1 MEIFNMASEF
11 NYPKEI
17 KGKRKLYS
25 LFRGVKDPL
34 GVISGNH
41 DIAGDNYYIKASF
54 TNKNFIFSQDK
65 EFVEYILKQNHKNY
79 FKSEIQS
86 VTLGKYLGNGL
97 LTNNGK
103 DWLKQR
109 RLIQPGFSKVK
120 IANLVSIMEEE
131 IDAIFQSFDKEP
143 EVDLYDLFHTLAF
156 NIVAKTLFSSDID
169 ESEVKELGKIITEVQ
184 EVFAKEVRL
193 PFYTQILKLFGV
205 IDKTIAKSN
214 RSKAIIQSVLDKRRD
229 SGEEKND
236 LLDMLIQTRYE
247 DTQLPMSDE
256 QLVDE
261 MLILFI
267 AGHETTANALSFI
280 FFEISQNPEAEKK
293 LKQEIAEEGENIFAT
308 ESLMKKSYTSNVIK
322 EAMRLHSPAWAM
334 DRQALES
341 DSFQGYSWPKDTLII
356 LYITGLH
363 RNPKYWN
370 DPNSFIPERF
380 DDENAKNFAYYPFG
394 AGPRL
399 CIGEHFAMMEMV
411 LIVRKFYKNFS
422 FISYQNKLEK
432 KALVTLRTTSLKG
445 KIIKNLT

>member
-1 MEIFNMASEF
+1 MNSEF
-11 NYPKEI
+11 NYPTEI

-25 LFRGVKDPL
+25 LFKGVKNPL
-34 GVISGNH
+34 EVISGNH
-41 DIAGDNYYIKASF
+41 EFAGDNYYIKASF

-79 FKSEIQS
+79 YKSEIQS

-109 RLIQPGFSKVK
+109 RLIQPGFSKMK
-120 IANLVSIMEEE
+120 IAGLVNIMEEE
-131 IDAIFQSFDKEP
+131 IDKSFQSFGTET
-143 EVDLYDLFHTLAF
+143 EVDLYDFFHTLAF

-169 ESEVKELGKIITEVQ
+169 ENTVKELGKNITEIQ

-193 PFYTQILKLFGV
+193 PFYSQILKIFGV
-205 IDKTIAKSN
+205 IDKNIQKSK
-214 RSKAIIQSVLDKRRD
+214 RSKAIIQGVLDKRRN

-236 LLDMLIQTRYE
+236 MLDMLIQTWYE
-247 DTQLPMSDE
+247 DTNLPMSDE

-293 LKQEIAEEGENIFAT
+293 LKQEIAGEGENIFTT
-308 ESLMKKSYTSNVIK
+308 ESLMKKSFTSNIIK
-322 EAMRLHSPAWAM
+322 EAMRLHSPAWAI

-341 DSFQGYSWPKDTLII
+341 DSFKEYSWPKDTLII

-363 RNPKYWN
+363 RNPKYWEH
-370 DPNSFIPERF
+370 PNSFIPERF

-399 CIGEHFAMMEMV
+399 CIGEHFAMMEMA

-422 FISYQNKLEK
+422 FISYQKQLDK
-432 KALVTLRTTSLKG
+432 KALVTLRPTSLKG
-445 KIIKNLT
+445 RIIKDLT

>member
-1 MEIFNMASEF
+1 MASEF
-11 NYPKEI
+11 NYPPEI

-25 LFRGVKDPL
+25 LFNGVKDPL

-41 DIAGDNYYIKASF
+41 AISGDSYHLKATF
-54 TNKNFIFSQDK
+54 TNKYFIFSQDK
-65 EFVEYILKQNHKNY
+65 EFTEYILKQNHKNY

-86 VTLGKYLGNGL
+86 VTLGKYLGKGL

-109 RLIQPGFSKVK
+109 RLIQPGFSKAK

-131 IDAIFQSFDKEP
+131 IDSAFSSFEKEP
-143 EVDLYDLFHTLAF
+143 EIDLYDVFHTLAF

-169 ESEVKELGKIITEVQ
+169 EEKVKELGKIITEVQ
-184 EVFAKEVRL
+184 EVFAKEVRIPL
-193 PFYTQILKLFGV
+193 YTQVLNILG
-205 IDKTIAKSN
+205 ITDKNIRKSKQAKH
-214 RSKAIIQSVLDKRRD
+214 IIQSVLEKRRNSD
-229 SGEEKND
+229 EEKND
-236 LLDMLIQTRYE
+236 LLDMLIHARYE

-280 FFEISQNPEAEKK
+280 FFEISQNPETEKK
-293 LKQEIAEEGENIFAT
+293 LRQEIRKEGENVFTT
-308 ESLMKKSYTSNVIK
+308 ENLMKKSFTINIIK
-322 EAMRLHSPAWAM
+322 EAMRLHSPAWAI
-334 DRQALES
+334 DRQALED
-341 DSFQGYSWPKDTLII
+341 DSFKDYSWKKGTLII

-363 RNPKYWN
+363 RNPKYWS

-399 CIGEHFAMMEMV
+399 CIGEHFAMMEMA
-411 LIVRKFYKNFS
+411 LIVRKFYKNYS
-422 FISYQNKLEK
+422 FISYQKDLEK

-445 KIIKNLT
+445 KIIKNLS

>member
-1 MEIFNMASEF
+1 MASEF
-11 NYPKEI
+11 NYPPEI

-25 LFRGVKDPL
+25 LFNGVKDPL

-41 DIAGDNYYIKASF
+41 AISGDSYHLKATF
-54 TNKNFIFSQDK
+54 TNKYFIFSQDK
-65 EFVEYILKQNHKNY
+65 EFTEYILKQNHKNY

-86 VTLGKYLGNGL
+86 VTLGKYLGKGL

-109 RLIQPGFSKVK
+109 RLIQPGFSKAK
-120 IANLVSIMEEE
+120 ISNLVSIMEEE
-131 IDAIFQSFDKEP
+131 IDSAFSPFDKEP
-143 EVDLYDLFHTLAF
+143 EIDLYDVFHTLAF

-169 ESEVKELGKIITEVQ
+169 EEKVKELGKIITEVQ
-184 EVFAKEVRL
+184 EVFAKEVRIPL
-193 PFYTQILKLFGV
+193 YTQVLNILG
-205 IDKTIAKSN
+205 ITDKNIRKSKQAKH
-214 RSKAIIQSVLDKRRD
+214 IIQSVLEKRRNSD
-229 SGEEKND
+229 EEKND
-236 LLDMLIQTRYE
+236 LLDMLIHARYE

-280 FFEISQNPEAEKK
+280 FFEISQNPETEKK
-293 LKQEIAEEGENIFAT
+293 LRQEIRKEGENVFTT
-308 ESLMKKSYTSNVIK
+308 ENLMKKSFTINIIK
-322 EAMRLHSPAWAM
+322 EAMRLHSPAWAI
-334 DRQALES
+334 DRQALED
-341 DSFQGYSWPKDTLII
+341 DSFKDYSWKKGTLII

-363 RNPKYWN
+363 RNPKYWS

-399 CIGEHFAMMEMV
+399 CIGEHFAMMEMA
-411 LIVRKFYKNFS
+411 LIVRKFYKNYS
-422 FISYQNKLEK
+422 FISYQKDLEK

-445 KIIKNLT
+445 KIIKNLS

>member
-1 MEIFNMASEF
+1 MASEF
-11 NYPKEI
+11 NYPPEI

-25 LFRGVKDPL
+25 LFNGVKDPL

-41 DIAGDNYYIKASF
+41 AISGDSYHLKATL
-54 TNKNFIFSQDK
+54 TNKYFIFSQDK
-65 EFVEYILKQNHKNY
+65 EFTEYILKQNHKNY

-86 VTLGKYLGNGL
+86 VTLGKYLGKGL

-109 RLIQPGFSKVK
+109 RLIQPGFSKAK

-131 IDAIFQSFDKEP
+131 IDSAFSSFEKEP
-143 EVDLYDLFHTLAF
+143 EIDLYDVFHTLAF

-169 ESEVKELGKIITEVQ
+169 EEKVKELGKIITEVQ
-184 EVFAKEVRL
+184 EVFAKEVRIPL
-193 PFYTQILKLFGV
+193 YTQVLNILG
-205 IDKTIAKSN
+205 ITDKNIRKSKQAKH
-214 RSKAIIQSVLDKRRD
+214 IIQSVLEKRRNSD
-229 SGEEKND
+229 EEKND
-236 LLDMLIQTRYE
+236 LLDMLIHARYE
-247 DTQLPMSDE
+247 DTQLPMCDE

-280 FFEISQNPEAEKK
+280 FFEISQNPETEKK
-293 LKQEIAEEGENIFAT
+293 LRQEMRKEGENVFTT
-308 ESLMKKSYTSNVIK
+308 ENLMKKSFTINIIK
-322 EAMRLHSPAWAM
+322 EAMRLHSPAWAI
-334 DRQALES
+334 DRQALED
-341 DSFQGYSWPKDTLII
+341 DSFKDYSWKKGTLII

-363 RNPKYWN
+363 RNPKYWS

-399 CIGEHFAMMEMV
+399 CIGEHFAMMEMA
-411 LIVRKFYKNFS
+411 LIVRKFYKNYS
-422 FISYQNKLEK
+422 FISYQKDLEK

-445 KIIKNLT
+445 KIIKNLS

>member
-1 MEIFNMASEF
+1 MASEF
-11 NYPKEI
+11 NYPPEI

-25 LFRGVKDPL
+25 LFNGVKDPL

-41 DIAGDNYYIKASF
+41 AISGDSYHLKATF
-54 TNKNFIFSQDK
+54 TNKYFIFSQDK
-65 EFVEYILKQNHKNY
+65 EFTEYILKQNHKNY

-86 VTLGKYLGNGL
+86 VTLGKYLGKGL

-109 RLIQPGFSKVK
+109 RLIQPGFSKAK

-131 IDAIFQSFDKEP
+131 IDSAFSSFEKKP
-143 EVDLYDLFHTLAF
+143 EIDLYDVFHTLAF

-169 ESEVKELGKIITEVQ
+169 EEKVKELGKIITEVQ
-184 EVFAKEVRL
+184 EVFAKEVRIPL
-193 PFYTQILKLFGV
+193 YTQVLNILG
-205 IDKTIAKSN
+205 ITDKNIRKSKQAKH
-214 RSKAIIQSVLDKRRD
+214 IIQSVLEKRRNSD
-229 SGEEKND
+229 EEKND
-236 LLDMLIQTRYE
+236 LLDMLIHARYE

-280 FFEISQNPEAEKK
+280 FFEISQNHETEKK
-293 LKQEIAEEGENIFAT
+293 LRQEIRKEGENVFTT
-308 ESLMKKSYTSNVIK
+308 ENLMKKSFTINIIK
-322 EAMRLHSPAWAM
+322 EAMRLHSPAWAI
-334 DRQALES
+334 DRQALED
-341 DSFQGYSWPKDTLII
+341 DSFKDYSWKKGTLII

-363 RNPKYWN
+363 RNPKYWS

-399 CIGEHFAMMEMV
+399 CIGEHFAMMEMA
-411 LIVRKFYKNFS
+411 LIVRKFYKNYS
-422 FISYQNKLEK
+422 FISYQKDLEK

-445 KIIKNLT
+445 KIIKNLS

>member
-1 MEIFNMASEF
+1 MASEF
-11 NYPKEI
+11 NYPPEI

-25 LFRGVKDPL
+25 LFNGVKDPL

-41 DIAGDNYYIKASF
+41 AISGDSYHLKATF
-54 TNKNFIFSQDK
+54 TNKYFIFSQDK
-65 EFVEYILKQNHKNY
+65 EFTEYILKQNHKNY

-86 VTLGKYLGNGL
+86 VTLGKYLGKGL

-109 RLIQPGFSKVK
+109 RLIQPGFSKAK
-120 IANLVSIMEEE
+120 ISSLVSIMEEE
-131 IDAIFQSFDKEP
+131 IDSAFSSFEKEP
-143 EVDLYDLFHTLAF
+143 EIDLYDVFHTLAF

-169 ESEVKELGKIITEVQ
+169 EEKVKELGKIITEVQ
-184 EVFAKEVRL
+184 EVFAKEVRIPL
-193 PFYTQILKLFGV
+193 YTQVLNILG
-205 IDKTIAKSN
+205 ITDKNIRKSKQAKH
-214 RSKAIIQSVLDKRRD
+214 IIQSVLEKRRNSD
-229 SGEEKND
+229 EEKND
-236 LLDMLIQTRYE
+236 LLDMLIHARYE

-280 FFEISQNPEAEKK
+280 FFEISQNPETEKK
-293 LKQEIAEEGENIFAT
+293 LRQEIRKEGENVFTT
-308 ESLMKKSYTSNVIK
+308 ENLMKKSFTINIIK
-322 EAMRLHSPAWAM
+322 EAMRLHSPAWAI
-334 DRQALES
+334 DRQALED
-341 DSFQGYSWPKDTLII
+341 DSFKDYSWKKGTLII

-363 RNPKYWN
+363 RNPKYWS

-399 CIGEHFAMMEMV
+399 CIGEHFAMMEMA
-411 LIVRKFYKNFS
+411 LIVRKFYKNYS
-422 FISYQNKLEK
+422 FISYQKDLEK

-445 KIIKNLT
+445 KIIKNLS

>member
-1 MEIFNMASEF
+1 MASEF
-11 NYPKEI
+11 NYPPEI

-25 LFRGVKDPL
+25 LFNGVKDPL

-41 DIAGDNYYIKASF
+41 AISGDSYHLKATL
-54 TNKNFIFSQDK
+54 TNKYFIFSQDK
-65 EFVEYILKQNHKNY
+65 EFTEYILKQNHKNY

-86 VTLGKYLGNGL
+86 VTLGKYLGKGL

-109 RLIQPGFSKVK
+109 RLIQPGFSKAK
-120 IANLVSIMEEE
+120 ISNLVSIMEEE
-131 IDAIFQSFDKEP
+131 IDSAFSSFEKEP
-143 EVDLYDLFHTLAF
+143 EIDLYDVFHTLAF

-169 ESEVKELGKIITEVQ
+169 EEKVKELGKIITEVQ
-184 EVFAKEVRL
+184 EVFAKEVRIPL
-193 PFYTQILKLFGV
+193 YTQVLNILG
-205 IDKTIAKSN
+205 ITDKNIRKSKQAKH
-214 RSKAIIQSVLDKRRD
+214 IIQSVLEKRRNSD
-229 SGEEKND
+229 EEKND
-236 LLDMLIQTRYE
+236 LLDMLIHARYE

-280 FFEISQNPEAEKK
+280 FFEISQNPETEKK
-293 LKQEIAEEGENIFAT
+293 LRQEIRKEGENVFTT
-308 ESLMKKSYTSNVIK
+308 ENLMKKSFTINIVK
-322 EAMRLHSPAWAM
+322 EAMRLHSPAWAI
-334 DRQALES
+334 DRQALED
-341 DSFQGYSWPKDTLII
+341 DSFKDYSWKKGTLII

-363 RNPKYWN
+363 RNPKYWS

-399 CIGEHFAMMEMV
+399 CIGEHFAMMEMA
-411 LIVRKFYKNFS
+411 LIVRKFYKNYS
-422 FISYQNKLEK
+422 FISYQKDLEK

-445 KIIKNLT
+445 KIIKNLS

>member
-1 MEIFNMASEF
+1 METFNMIPAF
-11 NYPKEI
+11 NYPTEI

-25 LFRGVKDPL
+25 LFKGVKNPL
-34 GVISGNH
+34 EVISGNH
-41 DIAGDNYYIKASF
+41 QIAGDNYYIKANF

-65 EFVEYILKQNHKNY
+65 EFTEYILKQNHKNY

-86 VTLGKYLGNGL
+86 VTLGKYLGKGL

-109 RLIQPGFSKVK
+109 RLIQPGFSKTK

-131 IDAIFQSFDKEP
+131 IDHAFQTFKPDHD
-143 EVDLYDLFHTLAF
+143 VDLYDFFHTLTF

-169 ESEVKELGKIITEVQ
+169 ENKVKELGKIITEVQ

-193 PFYTQILKLFGV
+193 PFFTQILNFLGV

-214 RSKAIIQSVLDKRRD
+214 RSKAIIQAVLDKRRN

-293 LKQEIAEEGENIFAT
+293 LKREITEEGENIFT
-308 ESLMKKSYTSNVIK
+308 SESLMKKSFTSNILK
-322 EAMRLHSPAWAM
+322 EAMRLHSPAWAI
-334 DRQALES
+334 DRQALED
-341 DSFQGYSWPKDTLII
+341 DSFKEYSWSKNTLII

-363 RNPKYWN
+363 RNPKYWK

-380 DDENAKNFAYYPFG
+380 DDEDAKNFAYYPFG

-399 CIGEHFAMMEMV
+399 CIGEHFAMMEMA

-422 FISYQNKLEK
+422 FISYQKELDK

-445 KIIKNLT
+445 KIINNLT

>member
-1 MEIFNMASEF
+1 MASEF
-11 NYPKEI
+11 NYPPEI

-25 LFRGVKDPL
+25 LINGVKNPL
-34 GVISGNH
+34 DVISGNH
-41 DIAGDNYYIKASF
+41 IIAGDSYHLKASL
-54 TNKNFIFSQDK
+54 TNKYFIFSQDK
-65 EFVEYILKQNHKNY
+65 ELVEYILKQNHKNY

-109 RLIQPGFSKVK
+109 RLIQPGFSKIK
-120 IANLVSIMEEE
+120 ITNLVSIMEEE
-131 IDAIFQSFDKEP
+131 IDKAFSSFNNET
-143 EVDLYDLFHTLAF
+143 EIDLYDFFHTLAF

-169 ESEVKELGKIITEVQ
+169 EEKVKELGKIITEIQ
-184 EVFAKEVRL
+184 EVFAKEVRIPL
-193 PFYTQILKLFGV
+193 YTQVLNILG
-205 IDKTIAKSN
+205 ITDKNIRKSKQAK
-214 RSKAIIQSVLDKRRD
+214 RIIQSVLDKRRN

-236 LLDMLIQTRYE
+236 LLDMLIHARYE

-280 FFEISQNPEAEKK
+280 FFEISQNPETEKK
-293 LKQEIAEEGENIFAT
+293 LKQEIAEEGENFFSA
-308 ESLMKKSYTSNVIK
+308 ESLMKKSFTVNVIK
-322 EAMRLHSPAWAM
+322 EAMRLHPPAWAI
-334 DRQALES
+334 DRQALED
-341 DSFQGYSWPKDTLII
+341 DSFKEYSWKKGTLII
-356 LYITGLH
+356 LYIAGLH
-363 RNPKYWN
+363 RNPKYWS

-399 CIGEHFAMMEMV
+399 CIGEHFAMMEMA
-411 LIVRKFYKNFS
+411 LIVRKFYKNYS
-422 FISYQNKLEK
+422 FISSQKELQK
-432 KALVTLRTTSLKG
+432 KALVTLRAVSLKG
-445 KIIKNLT
+445 KIIRNSF

>member
-1 MEIFNMASEF
+1 MSSKF
-11 NYPKEI
+11 NYPPEI
-17 KGKRKLYS
+17 KGKRKMYS
-25 LFRGVKDPL
+25 LFNGVKDPL

-41 DIAGDNYYIKASF
+41 AIAGDSYHLKATF
-54 TNKNFIFSQDK
+54 KNKYFIFSQDK
-65 EFVEYILKQNHKNY
+65 ELVEYILKQNHKNY

-86 VTLGKYLGNGL
+86 VTLGKYLGKGL

-109 RLIQPGFSKVK
+109 RLIQPGFSKAK

-131 IDAIFQSFDKEP
+131 IDSAFSPFDKEP
-143 EVDLYDLFHTLAF
+143 EIDLYDFFHTLAF

-169 ESEVKELGKIITEVQ
+169 ESKVKELGKIITEVQ
-184 EVFAKEVRL
+184 EVFAKEVRI
-193 PFYTQILKLFGV
+193 PFYTQVLQTLGV
-205 IDKTIAKSN
+205 IDKTIRKSN
-214 RSKAIIQSVLDKRRD
+214 KAKQIIQSVLEKRRN
-229 SGEEKND
+229 SGDEKND
-236 LLDMLIQTRYE
+236 LLDMLIHTRYE

-280 FFEISQNPEAEKK
+280 FFEISQNPDAEKK
-293 LKQEIAEEGENIFAT
+293 LRQEITEEGENLFTT
-308 ESLMKKSYTSNVIK
+308 ENLMKKSYTSNVIK
-322 EAMRLHSPAWAM
+322 EAMRLHSPAWAI
-334 DRQALES
+334 DRQALE
-341 DSFQGYSWPKDTLII
+341 DDHFKDYSWKKGTLII

-363 RNPKYWN
+363 RNPKYWS

-399 CIGEHFAMMEMV
+399 CIGEHFAMMEMA
-411 LIVRKFYKNFS
+411 LIVRKFYKDYS
-422 FISYQNKLEK
+422 FISYQEELQK

-445 KIIKNLT
+445 KIIKNLN

>member
-1 MEIFNMASEF
+1 MASEF
-11 NYPKEI
+11 NYPPEI

-25 LFRGVKDPL
+25 LFNGVKDPL

-41 DIAGDNYYIKASF
+41 AISGDSYHLKATL
-54 TNKNFIFSQDK
+54 TNKYFIFSQDK
-65 EFVEYILKQNHKNY
+65 EFTEYILKQNHKNY

-86 VTLGKYLGNGL
+86 VTLGKYLGKGL

-109 RLIQPGFSKVK
+109 RLIQPGFSKAK
-120 IANLVSIMEEE
+120 ISNLVSIMEEE
-131 IDAIFQSFDKEP
+131 IDSAFSSFEKEP
-143 EVDLYDLFHTLAF
+143 EIDLYDVFHTLAF

-169 ESEVKELGKIITEVQ
+169 EEKVKELGKIITEVQ
-184 EVFAKEVRL
+184 EVFAKEVRIPL
-193 PFYTQILKLFGV
+193 YTQVLNILG
-205 IDKTIAKSN
+205 ITDKNIRKSKQAKH
-214 RSKAIIQSVLDKRRD
+214 IIQSVLEKRRNSD
-229 SGEEKND
+229 EEKND
-236 LLDMLIQTRYE
+236 LLDMLIHARYE

-280 FFEISQNPEAEKK
+280 FFEISQNPETEKK
-293 LKQEIAEEGENIFAT
+293 LRQEIRKEGENVFTT
-308 ESLMKKSYTSNVIK
+308 ENLMKKSFTINIIK
-322 EAMRLHSPAWAM
+322 EAMRLHSPAWAI
-334 DRQALES
+334 DRQALED
-341 DSFQGYSWPKDTLII
+341 DSFKDYSWKKGTLII

-363 RNPKYWN
+363 RNPKYWSN
-370 DPNSFIPERF
+370 PNSFIPERF

-399 CIGEHFAMMEMV
+399 CIGEHFAMMEMA
-411 LIVRKFYKNFS
+411 LIVRKFYKNYS
-422 FISYQNKLEK
+422 FISYQKDLEK

-445 KIIKNLT
+445 KIIKNLS

>member
-1 MEIFNMASEF
+1 MASEF
-11 NYPKEI
+11 NYPPEI

-25 LFRGVKDPL
+25 LFNGVKDPL

-41 DIAGDNYYIKASF
+41 AISGDSYHLKATL
-54 TNKNFIFSQDK
+54 TNKYFIFSQDK
-65 EFVEYILKQNHKNY
+65 EFTEYILKQNHKNY

-86 VTLGKYLGNGL
+86 VTLGKYLGKGL

-109 RLIQPGFSKVK
+109 RLIQPGFSKAK

-131 IDAIFQSFDKEP
+131 IDSAFSSFEKEP
-143 EVDLYDLFHTLAF
+143 EIDLYDVFHTLAF

-169 ESEVKELGKIITEVQ
+169 EEKVKELGKIITEVQ
-184 EVFAKEVRL
+184 EVFAKEVRIPL
-193 PFYTQILKLFGV
+193 YTQVLNILG
-205 IDKTIAKSN
+205 ITDKNIRKSKQAKH
-214 RSKAIIQSVLDKRRD
+214 IIQSVLEKRRNSD
-229 SGEEKND
+229 EEKND
-236 LLDMLIQTRYE
+236 LLDMLIHARYE

-280 FFEISQNPEAEKK
+280 FFEISQNPETEKK
-293 LKQEIAEEGENIFAT
+293 LRQEIRKEGENVFTT
-308 ESLMKKSYTSNVIK
+308 ENLMKKSFTINIIK
-322 EAMRLHSPAWAM
+322 EAMRLHSPAWAI
-334 DRQALES
+334 DRQALED
-341 DSFQGYSWPKDTLII
+341 DSFKDYSWKKGTLII

-363 RNPKYWN
+363 RNPKYWS

-399 CIGEHFAMMEMV
+399 CIGEHFAMMEMA
-411 LIVRKFYKNFS
+411 LIVRKFYKNYS
-422 FISYQNKLEK
+422 FISYQKDLEK

-445 KIIKNLT
+445 KIIKNLS

>member
-1 MEIFNMASEF
+1 MFPKF
-11 NYPKEI
+11 NYPPEI
-17 KGKRKLYS
+17 KGKRKMYS
-25 LFRGVKDPL
+25 LFNGVKDPL

-41 DIAGDNYYIKASF
+41 AIAGDSYHLKATF
-54 TNKNFIFSQDK
+54 TNKYFIFSQDK
-65 EFVEYILKQNHKNY
+65 ELVEYILKQNHKNY

-86 VTLGKYLGNGL
+86 VTLGKYLGKGL

-109 RLIQPGFSKVK
+109 RLIQPGFSKAK

-131 IDAIFQSFDKEP
+131 IDSAFSPFDKEP
-143 EVDLYDLFHTLAF
+143 EIDLYDFFHTLAF

-169 ESEVKELGKIITEVQ
+169 ESKVKELGKIITEVQ
-184 EVFAKEVRL
+184 EVFAKEVRI
-193 PFYTQILKLFGV
+193 PFYTQILQTLGV
-205 IDKTIAKSN
+205 IDKTIRKSN
-214 RSKAIIQSVLDKRRD
+214 KAKHIIQSVLDKRRS

-236 LLDMLIQTRYE
+236 LLDMLIHTRYE
-247 DTQLPMSDE
+247 DTQFPMSDE

-280 FFEISQNPEAEKK
+280 FFEISQNPETEKK
-293 LKQEIAEEGENIFAT
+293 LRQEITEEGENLFTT
-308 ESLMKKSYTSNVIK
+308 ENLMKKSYTSNVIK
-322 EAMRLHSPAWAM
+322 EAMRLHSPAWAI
-334 DRQALES
+334 DRQALE
-341 DSFQGYSWPKDTLII
+341 DDHFKDYSWKKGTLII

-363 RNPKYWN
+363 RNPKYWS
-370 DPNSFIPERF
+370 DPDSFIPERF

-399 CIGEHFAMMEMV
+399 CIGEHFAMMEMA
-411 LIVRKFYKNFS
+411 LIVRKFYKDYS
-422 FISYQNKLEK
+422 FISYQKELQK

-445 KIIKNLT
+445 KIIKNLN

>member
-1 MEIFNMASEF
+1 MASEF
-11 NYPKEI
+11 NYPPEI

-25 LFRGVKDPL
+25 LFNGVKDPL

-41 DIAGDNYYIKASF
+41 AISGDSYHLKATL
-54 TNKNFIFSQDK
+54 TNKYFIFSQDK
-65 EFVEYILKQNHKNY
+65 EFTEYILKQNHKNY

-86 VTLGKYLGNGL
+86 VTLGKYLGKGL

-109 RLIQPGFSKVK
+109 RLIQPGFSKAK

-131 IDAIFQSFDKEP
+131 IDSAFSSFEKEP
-143 EVDLYDLFHTLAF
+143 EIDLYDVFHTLAF

-169 ESEVKELGKIITEVQ
+169 EEKVKELGKIITEVQ
-184 EVFAKEVRL
+184 EVFAKEVRIPL
-193 PFYTQILKLFGV
+193 YTQVLNILG
-205 IDKTIAKSN
+205 ITDKNIRKSKQAKH
-214 RSKAIIQSVLDKRRD
+214 IIQSVLEKRRNSD
-229 SGEEKND
+229 EEKND
-236 LLDMLIQTRYE
+236 LLDMLIHARYE

-280 FFEISQNPEAEKK
+280 FFEISQNPETEKK
-293 LKQEIAEEGENIFAT
+293 LRQEIRKEGENVFTT
-308 ESLMKKSYTSNVIK
+308 ENLMKKSFTVNIIK
-322 EAMRLHSPAWAM
+322 EAMRLHSPAWAI
-334 DRQALES
+334 DRQALED
-341 DSFQGYSWPKDTLII
+341 DSFKDYSWKKGTLII

-363 RNPKYWN
+363 RNPKYWS

-399 CIGEHFAMMEMV
+399 CIGEHFAMMEMA
-411 LIVRKFYKNFS
+411 LIVRKFYKNYS
-422 FISYQNKLEK
+422 FISYQKDLEK

-445 KIIKNLT
+445 KITKNLS